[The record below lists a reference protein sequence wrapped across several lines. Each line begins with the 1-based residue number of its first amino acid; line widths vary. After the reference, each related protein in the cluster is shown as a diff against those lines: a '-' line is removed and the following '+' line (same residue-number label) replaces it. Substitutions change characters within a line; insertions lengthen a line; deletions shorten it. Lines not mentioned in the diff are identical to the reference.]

1 MYLAC
6 CAHCIL
12 SWIEGLV
19 QYFNHY
25 AFTQVAIYGKDY
37 CSAAKATWALIQTKG
52 VDAIVNDNLIG
63 AVLTMGGLFIGLL
76 CGGLSYV
83 FYIFSEMPKD
93 HFAYPLTMFLFCFII
108 AFTEF
113 LILSEVINS
122 GVSATFVCLSEDAN
136 IEWNGIILALI
147 ASIGYAVSNVVQEL
161 VIKFEDNIYPAA
173 ALFAMGATGS
183 FVSAF
188 VANFTNFGIEDRNS
202 LLNSTSNNKYFIV
215 GYIISVA
222 LFYILAP
229 KYIQAFSAVT
239 FSFNLLTS
247 DIFIFLFNKF
257 YMQRSLN
264 NLYLAGFF
272 TVLFGLVIFN
282 FGKVSEVY
290 IDEPSVEYLALEEF
304 DDSIES

>member
-1 MYLAC
+1 MKIIGVILFVTFIVLNDLFKCCISKDGRNKFKKSNPNWQPSLQGSLVPTVVDPLRGESIELTDREQQKKLA
-6 CAHCIL
+6 AQSGNL
-12 SWIEGLV
+12 
-19 QYFNHY
+19 QYGRPASGMLEIRPRENKGPRPFS
-25 AFTQVAIYGKDY
+25 TQ
-37 CSAAKATWALIQTKG
+37 G
-52 VDAIVNDNLIG
+52 V
-63 AVLTMGGLFIGLL
+63 
-76 CGGLSYV
+76 
-83 FYIFSEMPKD
+83 
-93 HFAYPLTMFLFCFII
+93 
-108 AFTEF
+108 F
-113 LILSEVINS
+113 LINFSKNYEYGNYVKQR
-122 GVSATFVCLSEDAN
+122 N